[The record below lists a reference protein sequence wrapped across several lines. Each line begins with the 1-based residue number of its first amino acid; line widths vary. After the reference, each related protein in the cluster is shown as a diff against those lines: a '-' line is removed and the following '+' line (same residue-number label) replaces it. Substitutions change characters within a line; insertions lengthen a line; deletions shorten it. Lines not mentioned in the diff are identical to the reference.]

1 MAIAVAR
8 AMAMRMASQ
17 LRAVLVPRMPLLLVK
32 SWGSCAC
39 RMRPQMRVAMSM
51 RAMLAVV
58 TMARRWPERRNCSF
72 VAWRATRKEI
82 AAALAIAASRK
93 MAKKM
98 TARTIVRGLGKIMW
112 LSLIHI

>member
-1 MAIAVAR
+1 MRAVTRVFCLMSGRRRAIRAIAVAR

-58 TMARRWPERRNCSF
+58 TMARR
-72 VAWRATRKEI
+72 
-82 AAALAIAASRK
+82 
-93 MAKKM
+93 
-98 TARTIVRGLGKIMW
+98 
-112 LSLIHI
+112 